1 VESDMQHLYH
11 SFSLNEFSL
20 LISFKSS
27 SISYAI
33 SRLSR
38 CCITPAEPGLQA
50 FIGLLFKS
58 NACWIRI
65 AAFVKNFS

>member
-38 CCITPAEPGLQA
+38 CCITPGTAAG
-50 FIGLLFKS
+50 KS
-58 NACWIRI
+58 GA
-65 AAFVKNFS
+65 

>member
-1 VESDMQHLYH
+1 MHVESDMQHLYH
-11 SFSLNEFSL
+11 SFYLNEFSL

-38 CCITPAEPGLQA
+38 CCITPKSGALKASPGFTCYVQ
-50 FIGLLFKS
+50 
-58 NACWIRI
+58 
-65 AAFVKNFS
+65 NF